1 MKQVWWMA
9 CTLAALGAGSGGVW
23 AADVAA
29 SAPTAASA
37 PEASASRPL
46 QANFPWV
53 DQRREL
59 VQPGPQK
66 KPPPVPWN
74 QPGSA
79 PLVSIPLPSRTQPA
93 R

>member
-9 CTLAALGAGSGGVW
+9 CTLAALGVASGEMQ
-23 AADVAA
+23 AADAAASAAAA
-29 SAPTAASA
+29 SAPQ
-37 PEASASRPL
+37 ASASRPL

-53 DQRREL
+53 DQRKEL

>member
-9 CTLAALGAGSGGVW
+9 CTLAALGVAGGEVQ
-23 AADVAA
+23 AADAAASAAAA
-29 SAPTAASA
+29 SAPQAA
-37 PEASASRPL
+37 ASRPL

-53 DQRREL
+53 DQRKEL

-74 QPGSA
+74 EPGSA
-79 PLVSIPLPSRTQPA
+79 PLASIPLPSRTQPA

>member
-9 CTLAALGAGSGGVW
+9 CTLAALGAAGGEVQ
-23 AADVAA
+23 AADAAASAAAA
-29 SAPTAASA
+29 SAPQA
-37 PEASASRPL
+37 PASRPL

-53 DQRREL
+53 DQRKEL

-74 QPGSA
+74 EPGSA